1 MSVAIIVM
9 IHKSQVLDTKQGW
22 RWSPE
27 ILLAG
32 VLVKANKKTKFYICG
47 MEQTNFDTD
56 VTTAVAGNQIQ
67 FMGLG
72 CQMNEVESQFYVR
85 GPHMVPGSVRN
96 VRKAQCVTAAN
107 LSSCQHDII
116 RIAWLS
122 VVIPPYWQQDSCETQ
137 TNSLGQAK

>member
-1 MSVAIIVM
+1 MSVFQTRYCTLTSTCISSFREVLCAHECFIAIIVM

-56 VTTAVAGNQIQ
+56 VTTAVAGNQI
-67 FMGLG
+67 
-72 CQMNEVESQFYVR
+72 
-85 GPHMVPGSVRN
+85 
-96 VRKAQCVTAAN
+96 
-107 LSSCQHDII
+107 
-116 RIAWLS
+116 
-122 VVIPPYWQQDSCETQ
+122 
-137 TNSLGQAK
+137 